1 MIWIARLNLLLDRL
15 LCASFSKSPNCFWKV
30 GCIIPMQM
38 KHIFRIRVH
47 GEQVFVSFQVMKF
60 WAGCGWLS
68 IVRHQDIM
76 VAIVVE
82 ILGFFFLVVDGL
94 LTSKRWRSTE
104 FIVQERLVRRRWAN
118 MTNVVDII
126 AARKNARSET
136 CSVSLTIKWEKIHI
150 YRSTES

>member
-1 MIWIARLNLLLDRL
+1 
-15 LCASFSKSPNCFWKV
+15 
-30 GCIIPMQM
+30 MQM

-82 ILGFFFLVVDGL
+82 ILGFFFLVVDDL
-94 LTSKRWRSTE
+94 LTSKR
-104 FIVQERLVRRRWAN
+104 
-118 MTNVVDII
+118 
-126 AARKNARSET
+126 
-136 CSVSLTIKWEKIHI
+136 
-150 YRSTES
+150 